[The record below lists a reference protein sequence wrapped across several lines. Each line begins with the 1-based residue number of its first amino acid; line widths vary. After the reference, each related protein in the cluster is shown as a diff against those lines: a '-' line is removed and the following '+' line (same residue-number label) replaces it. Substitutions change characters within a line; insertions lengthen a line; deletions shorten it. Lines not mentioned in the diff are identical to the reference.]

1 MRLTE
6 HADVSSDATCKEALP
21 QTGREGLLFFYF
33 SFCAVA
39 RWDATFWAFR
49 GIGEGGLRLPGGF
62 FAGTGV
68 PAWPDMRGGA
78 SPHPL
83 HSTLDAGAP
92 PCTRGNFAGAG
103 GPCTHRCGRSAR
115 AWPCHA
121 RHPGDFRFTTK
132 VTKGVPGALPL
143 DPAGGHY
150 HPPSSAPRCS
160 PQKGEGATKGS
171 WICHFEVVRAIGIS
185 FSRSSVEETPAAFK
199 PWRGDYRCRMCRL
212 CRFCVKFVSGN
223 LA

>member
-49 GIGEGGLRLPGGF
+49 GIGEGGTAAPLGGF
-62 FAGTGV
+62 CRGRE
-68 PAWPDMRGGA
+68 PQHPPMRGGQ
-78 SPHPL
+78 SPPL
-83 HSTLDAGAP
+83 RSTYGWAYPAH
-92 PCTRGNFAGAG
+92 TRG
-103 GPCTHRCGRSAR
+103 S
-115 AWPCHA
+115 
-121 RHPGDFRFTTK
+121 FRFTTK
-132 VTKGVPGALPL
+132 GTKGVPGALPL
-143 DPAGGHY
+143 DPVGGHY

-185 FSRSSVEETPAAFK
+185 FSWSSIGETPTAFK

>member
-49 GIGEGGLRLPGGF
+49 GIGEGGTAFPRESWSR
-62 FAGTGV
+62 GV
-68 PAWPDMRGGA
+68 GPCGPRY
-78 SPHPL
+78 
-83 HSTLDAGAP
+83 AGAP
-92 PCTRGNFAGAG
+92 P
-103 GPCTHRCGRSAR
+103 R
-115 AWPCHA
+115 A
-121 RHPGDFRFTTK
+121 PGDFRFTTK

-143 DPAGGHY
+143 DPVGGHY

-171 WICHFEVVRAIGIS
+171 WICHFEVAQELV
-185 FSRSSVEETPAAFK
+185 
-199 PWRGDYRCRMCRL
+199 
-212 CRFCVKFVSGN
+212 FVSPEAASGKHRLLLN
-223 LA
+223 RGAGITGAECVGCVGFVSSLCQGIWLN

>member
-1 MRLTE
+1 MCRQTQHAKRLSPKQ
-6 HADVSSDATCKEALP
+6 A
-21 QTGREGLLFFYF
+21 GRASCFFYF
-33 SFCAVA
+33 SSCSVA
-39 RWDATFWAFR
+39 RWGATFCSFR
-49 GIGEGGLRLPGGF
+49 GIGEGGTASPRGS
-62 FAGTGV
+62 
-68 PAWPDMRGGA
+68 WSRGG
-78 SPHPL
+78 SPCGPRY
-83 HSTLDAGAP
+83 AGAP
-92 PCTRGNFAGAG
+92 P
-103 GPCTHRCGRSAR
+103 R
-115 AWPCHA
+115 A
-121 RHPGDFRFTTK
+121 PGDFRFTTK

-143 DPAGGHY
+143 DPVGGHY

-199 PWRGDYRCRMCRL
+199 PWRGDDRRRMCRL

>member
-1 MRLTE
+1 M
-6 HADVSSDATCKEALP
+6 LP
-21 QTGREGLLFFYF
+21 
-33 SFCAVA
+33 AVA
-39 RWDATFWAFR
+39 CWGATFCSFW
-49 GIGEGGLRLPGGF
+49 GIGEGGT
-62 FAGTGV
+62 AV
-68 PAWPDMRGGA
+68 PPRGLCRGRE
-78 SPHPL
+78 PL
-83 HSTLDAGAP
+83 LLQ
-92 PCTRGNFAGAG
+92 CR
-103 GPCTHRCGRSAR
+103 RSAR
-115 AWPCHA
+115 AWQSHA

-132 VTKGVPGALPL
+132 GTKGVPGALPL
-143 DPAGGHY
+143 DPAGGPTEKWNTFQS

-199 PWRGDYRCRMCRL
+199 PWRGDYRHRMCQL